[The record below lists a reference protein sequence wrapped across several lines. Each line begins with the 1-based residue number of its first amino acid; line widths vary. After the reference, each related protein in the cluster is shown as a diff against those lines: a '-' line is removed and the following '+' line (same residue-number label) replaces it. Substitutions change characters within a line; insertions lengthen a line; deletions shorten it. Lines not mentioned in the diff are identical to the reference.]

1 MTELDVNGILL
12 LDTENSVVVNMTS
25 ASQVDINNI
34 VVWTRT
40 ADLPVPITDFVA
52 TNDLQ
57 NFITCTWT
65 EEAETLTTDLY
76 VEGLGIV
83 ATDVTS
89 PHDWV
94 PPERV
99 VEYNMGIVSNGEEGS
114 ILSNQEV
121 GMLAQLGGSVVI
133 DYNSYSFEG
142 SGDLATVFVSNGSGT
157 FTPPDGI
164 YAVSV
169 CMCGGGGSGKGNIQ
183 FLDFNGG
190 GWAGIVATSED
201 IDVDPEVAT
210 TFTLGLGGPTPASNS
225 AGINGGDSRFDSVY
239 AAGGEGGDYT
249 ASGGYPGDLGPQS
262 SCGGDGNDG
271 DRFTQA
277 DGSMYG
283 GESNGFA
290 NGGNGHSSVN
300 AGPGCGGGAA
310 QSGKGADQS
319 GGDGRIIVSW

>member
-1 MTELDVNGILL
+1 MTELDVNGTLL

-25 ASQVDINNI
+25 ASQVDINNV
-34 VVWTRT
+34 VVWTRA

-99 VEYNMGIVSNGEEGS
+99 VEYNMGIVSNGDEGS
-114 ILSNQEV
+114 ILSNQEI
-121 GMLAQLGGSVVI
+121 GMLAQLSGSVVI

-142 SGDLATVFVSNGSGT
+142 SGDGTVSISSGSGV
-157 FTPPDGI
+157 FTPPAGI
-164 YAVSV
+164 TELTV
-169 CMCGGGGSGKGNIQ
+169 CMVGGGGSGATVPVSYGVYG
-183 FLDFNGG
+183 GG
-190 GWAGIVATSED
+190 GWAGTVVSSTYS
-201 IDVDPEVAT
+201 VTPEIGVSIIIGSGGNNPSSQQSGNAGSSSALG
-210 TFTLGLGGPTPASNS
+210 TLS
-225 AGINGGDSRFDSVY
+225 AGGG
-239 AAGGEGGDYT
+239 AGGIYMWNESPGFNGAG
-249 ASGGYPGDLGPQS
+249 ASVTT
-262 SCGGDGNDG
+262 CGGTGNDG
-271 DRFTQA
+271 TNTNN
-277 DGSMYG
+277 GTVYYG
-283 GESNGFA
+283 GQSSGFG
-290 NGGNGHSSVN
+290 NGGNYG
-300 AGPGCGGGAA
+300 
-310 QSGKGADQS
+310 QSGGIGSGAGCTYGDPNIS